1 MSCQNETD
9 MNSYLNFDLKKE
21 FISLNWSRILM
32 RLSFA
37 LINSRQLKNGCT
49 EGLLEVALNLK
60 LSAGMLNIL
69 TLFKMFSSLTGKR
82 SNRYQ

>member
-1 MSCQNETD
+1 

-37 LINSRQLKNGCT
+37 LINSRQLTNECT
-49 EGLLEVALNLK
+49 KGLLEAALNLE
-60 LSAGMLNIL
+60 LSAGMINIL
-69 TLFKMFSSLTGKR
+69 TLFKKLHSLKGRR
-82 SNRYQ
+82 SNMYQ